1 MGPTQ
6 KQAFIRTRNSVSSL
20 HVHLVFVSKYRRR
33 VFSAKMLDA
42 MSELFS
48 EICFEHGCNLL
59 ELDGEQD
66 HVHALVHA
74 LKGRSSRMIRKQFP
88 NIRKRY
94 WRGVLWSPS
103 YFAASCGG
111 APIDVV
117 RRYIENQAA
126 ALSIPGLKPR
136 AFRASG

>member
-1 MGPTQ
+1 MGPTI

-33 VFSAKMLDA
+33 VFSAKVLDA

-59 ELDGEQD
+59 EFDGEQE
-66 HVHALVHA
+66 HVHALVQYPPKVAVGELVHA
-74 LKGRSSRMIRKQFP
+74 LKGRSSRMIRKQSP
-88 NIRKRY
+88 EIRKRY

-117 RRYIENQAA
+117 RKYIENQAT
-126 ALSIPGLKPR
+126 PV
-136 AFRASG
+136 